1 MEATCG
7 SARPTWDLLLLL
19 HFVEVALPHSERDS
33 RSRVVPQR
41 KGSHCTI
48 DGGSCWEKLMHPSR
62 ADHVVSPRSDLVVRR
77 PVSELVPG
85 ELVDAGNDHPLGV
98 DAQAA
103 ESGDSTKL

>member
-1 MEATCG
+1 
-7 SARPTWDLLLLL
+7 
-19 HFVEVALPHSERDS
+19 
-33 RSRVVPQR
+33 
-41 KGSHCTI
+41 
-48 DGGSCWEKLMHPSR
+48 MHPSR

-103 ESGDSTKL
+103 GSGDSTKL